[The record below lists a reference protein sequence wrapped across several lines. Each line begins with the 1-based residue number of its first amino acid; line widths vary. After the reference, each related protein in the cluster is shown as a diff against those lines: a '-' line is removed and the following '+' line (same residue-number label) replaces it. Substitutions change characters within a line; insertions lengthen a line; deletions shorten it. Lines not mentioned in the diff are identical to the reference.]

1 MSQTPLNYPFSAIVG
16 QEDAKL
22 ALILNCIDP
31 SLGGVLLRGEK
42 GAAKTTLA
50 RGLSQLL
57 SSESHFCELPLGATE
72 DRLVGGFDLKK
83 LLENGEQVFKPGI
96 LSDAHNGVLYVDE
109 VNLLADHLV
118 DVLLDVAQSGV
129 NRIEREGISH
139 VHRSRFVLVGSMNPE
154 EGELRPQLLDRFGL
168 GVTIKASIDSTVRGE
183 IIRRRMDFEADPL
196 YFVERFK
203 QQEKELADRLAQLS
217 PMVASSSKQPDE
229 NLKFSDSEQFIK
241 GLNPTLASV
250 KLEDEIVE
258 LASRLCIE
266 MGVEGLRSDLI
277 ICKSARALCLWEGR
291 CKVTV
296 GDIRRVAPLALA
308 HRLRLSPLDFTD
320 FDSERL
326 TKVLESLESKD
337 QLNRSGEIRQSL
349 QGKPHKTAKSE
360 TPVERR
366 DAAKQNAPDEI
377 NGSNLSEPDQYPG
390 QANPEQ
396 NQDGGQANPELRQS
410 RSETR
415 QGQTSRFMT
424 VERLMALSGP
434 SVQSSPNRAASPQGP
449 SRLAGHSI
457 PHSSTNNSRGRV
469 VASRSVDDN
478 PSSIAILDSLYAL
491 SVRRATMA
499 SNIDSNYEL
508 RFEDL
513 REKVRET
520 TTRKAIILVVDSSN
534 SMGAKQR
541 IESVKKLISSWLLN
555 AYAKRISIGLVTFGD
570 EEARIIL
577 EPTSSIE
584 VANVKLNDIQVK
596 GTTPLA
602 KGMEVGNDL
611 AQRSIKRGL
620 DPICFLITDGRAT
633 SKKRDPDPFQEAIL
647 IANKLSK
654 MSVPWIV
661 VRHEL
666 DSDTLNL
673 SNQIAQ
679 ALQAPAIEFNELILS
694 SSQEESA

>member
-50 RGLSQLL
+50 RGVSQLL

-72 DRLVGGFDLKK
+72 DRLVGGFELKK
-83 LLENGEQVFKPGI
+83 LLESGEQVFKPGI

-168 GVTIKASIDSTVRGE
+168 GVTIKASIDPTVRGE
-183 IIRRRMDFEADPL
+183 IIRRRMDFETDPL

-203 QQEKELADRLAQLS
+203 QQEKELADKLAQLS

-326 TKVLESLESKD
+326 TKVLDSLESKD
-337 QLNRSGEIRQSL
+337 SLNRSGNVNQPPI
-349 QGKPHKTAKSE
+349 GKSS
-360 TPVERR
+360 VG
-366 DAAKQNAPDEI
+366 QNLGQAD
-377 NGSNLSEPDQYPG
+377 SEPIQGGQDGGQADSEPIQDGQDGG
-390 QANPEQ
+390 QANPEGT
-396 NQDGGQANPELRQS
+396 QDGGQANPELRQS

-424 VERLMALSGP
+424 VERLMALSG
-434 SVQSSPNRAASPQGP
+434 SSEQSSAHRAASPQGH
-449 SRLAGHSI
+449 SRLASHSKS
-457 PHSSTNNSRGRV
+457 HLSSNNSRGRV
-469 VASRSVDDN
+469 VASRSVDEN
-478 PSSIAILDSLYAL
+478 PSSIAMLDSLYAL
-491 SVRRATMA
+491 SARRATMA

-611 AQRSIKRGL
+611 AQRSIKGGL

-694 SSQEESA
+694 SSEEESA

>member
-1 MSQTPLNYPFSAIVG
+1 
-16 QEDAKL
+16 
-22 ALILNCIDP
+22 
-31 SLGGVLLRGEK
+31 
-42 GAAKTTLA
+42 
-50 RGLSQLL
+50 
-57 SSESHFCELPLGATE
+57 
-72 DRLVGGFDLKK
+72 
-83 LLENGEQVFKPGI
+83 
-96 LSDAHNGVLYVDE
+96 
-109 VNLLADHLV
+109 
-118 DVLLDVAQSGV
+118 
-129 NRIEREGISH
+129 
-139 VHRSRFVLVGSMNPE
+139 
-154 EGELRPQLLDRFGL
+154 
-168 GVTIKASIDSTVRGE
+168 
-183 IIRRRMDFEADPL
+183 
-196 YFVERFK
+196 
-203 QQEKELADRLAQLS
+203 
-217 PMVASSSKQPDE
+217 
-229 NLKFSDSEQFIK
+229 
-241 GLNPTLASV
+241 
-250 KLEDEIVE
+250 
-258 LASRLCIE
+258 
-266 MGVEGLRSDLI
+266 
-277 ICKSARALCLWEGR
+277 
-291 CKVTV
+291 
-296 GDIRRVAPLALA
+296 
-308 HRLRLSPLDFTD
+308 
-320 FDSERL
+320 
-326 TKVLESLESKD
+326 
-337 QLNRSGEIRQSL
+337 
-349 QGKPHKTAKSE
+349 
-360 TPVERR
+360 
-366 DAAKQNAPDEI
+366 
-377 NGSNLSEPDQYPG
+377 
-390 QANPEQ
+390 
-396 NQDGGQANPELRQS
+396 
-410 RSETR
+410 
-415 QGQTSRFMT
+415 
-424 VERLMALSGP
+424 
-434 SVQSSPNRAASPQGP
+434 
-449 SRLAGHSI
+449 
-457 PHSSTNNSRGRV
+457 
-469 VASRSVDDN
+469 
-478 PSSIAILDSLYAL
+478 
-491 SVRRATMA
+491 MA